1 MSTTPRSKVLSKSD
15 GGTPRAKPAVKK
27 AKKKITATPAV
38 LEMKIND
45 AQNMTGEET
54 KADLSQMQQKYQQL
68 VADFNEQQDDLKE
81 AQKTVSQLEDAIAKT
96 KAKNGSVPTD
106 DKDLQILQLME
117 VRPQPLCM
125 LALVCFRPHIHHAPT
140 RQLRRRR

>member
-1 MSTTPRSKVLSKSD
+1 MSTTPRSKAMSKSD

-96 KAKNGSVPTD
+96 KAKVPTRR
-106 DKDLQILQLME
+106 E
-117 VRPQPLCM
+117 
-125 LALVCFRPHIHHAPT
+125 FHAAGT
-140 RQLRRRR
+140 